1 VLPVAGAGLAGRL
14 VQARGVGVLAVA
26 ADKGFWV
33 GDGPGHHVCVQLRTR
48 GESVEAI
55 RPGQR
60 LSFTGVVVRR
70 DRGFLR
76 RVGLS
81 DAEGALE
88 LSRQLHARPGIE
100 PGVATVIAGG
110 KLELA

>member
-1 VLPVAGAGLAGRL
+1 
-14 VQARGVGVLAVA
+14 
-26 ADKGFWV
+26 
-33 GDGPGHHVCVQLRTR
+33 
-48 GESVEAI
+48 VEAI

-88 LSRQLHARPGIE
+88 LTRQAAHVEVGADDVTIH
-100 PGVATVIAGG
+100 
-110 KLELA
+110 